1 MTGRDERGAAATELA
16 LLVPGFMLLLALMV
30 AGGRIWLARSA
41 VSEAAAAGARA
52 ATLQRSAGEAEV
64 AAGRVID
71 ANLASA
77 SLVCV
82 DRTVSVDTTGFAKAP
97 GIPAVVTVS
106 VSCTVALSDVL
117 LPGMPGNVSASAV
130 GSSALDTFRGRR

>member
-1 MTGRDERGAAATELA
+1 MTMRDERGAAATELA

>member
-106 VSCTVALSDVL
+106 VSCTVAMSDVL

>member
-30 AGGRIWLARSA
+30 AGGRIWL
-41 VSEAAAAGARA
+41 

>member
-1 MTGRDERGAAATELA
+1 MTMRDERGAAATELA

-52 ATLQRSAGEAEV
+52 ATLQRSAGEAEA

>member
-30 AGGRIWLARSA
+30 AGGRIWLARGA

-52 ATLQRSAGEAEV
+52 ATLQRSAGEAEA

-106 VSCTVALSDVL
+106 VSCTVAMSDVL